1 MSNKGTGHQLKEN
14 GNSGIS
20 RENRDR
26 IKNSRTEGRRNTSEV
41 KNHLKGV
48 TKSKTSN
55 GKMTNAVPKVN
66 HKCRT
71 TNANSNPLL
80 LFPSGER
87 LKELDMAYE
96 GAMDLLR
103 ILDEDGVNRRKGRSK
118 RKTDMQNEVDMA
130 YEGAMQLIANESN
143 SHIASHVGNAGPSNG
158 GAEVGRSW
166 QQQRQHRLDKLSL
179 VDEMAPEYQPFQSCR
194 SVDEFQYL
202 YRIDEGSFGTIHGAK
217 DRRTGELVALKQL
230 KKINETEGFSIAAR
244 RELGI
249 LLKMRHPNIVA
260 GRGIASSSGNEHV
273 FIVMELVDYD
283 LKTFMETMKENK
295 QMFSVE
301 HVKCLMTQLLSA
313 VQHLHNHHMIHRDLK
328 THNILLSN
336 EGVLKVA
343 DFGMAR
349 EYEFSPRQYTPDVVT
364 RWYRAPELLLLSK
377 EYSATVD
384 MWSVGCIFDELIT
397 LRPLF
402 PGRCELDQIIK
413 IFVDLGTPSDTIWPG
428 YSALPMVRNIVF
440 NDYPPGG
447 LRKKISRNLLSEDGL
462 YLLQDLLIYDPAK
475 RTTAA
480 AALEH
485 PYFKEQPEAMEPAMF
500 LKSPAR

>member
-1 MSNKGTGHQLKEN
+1 MGTGHQLKEN
-14 GNSGIS
+14 GNPGRIS
-20 RENRDR
+20 KENRDK
-26 IKNSRTEGRRNTSEV
+26 IKNSRTEGRRYTSEV
-41 KNHLKGV
+41 KNHLEGV
-48 TKSKTSN
+48 TKSKPSN
-55 GKMTNAVPKVN
+55 GKKTNTVPQVN

-71 TNANSNPLL
+71 TNGNSHPLD

-103 ILDEDGVNRRKGRSK
+103 ILDEDGVNR
-118 RKTDMQNEVDMA
+118 T
-130 YEGAMQLIANESN
+130 
-143 SHIASHVGNAGPSNG
+143 
-158 GAEVGRSW
+158 
-166 QQQRQHRLDKLSL
+166 
-179 VDEMAPEYQPFQSCR
+179 FQSCR

-217 DRRTGELVALKQL
+217 DRRTGEMVALKQL
-230 KKINETEGFSIAAR
+230 KKINEMEGFSIAAR

-283 LKTFMETMKENK
+283 LKTFMQTMKENK

-313 VQHLHNHHMIHRDLK
+313 VQHLHNHHVIHRDLK

-343 DFGMAR
+343 DSGMAR

-377 EYSATVD
+377 EYSAPVD
-384 MWSVGCIFDELIT
+384 MWSVGCIFAELIT

-428 YSALPMVRNIVF
+428 YSALPMVRDIVF

-462 YLLQDLLIYDPAK
+462 SLLQDLLIYDPAR

-485 PYFKEQPEAMEPAMF
+485 PYFKEQPVAMEPAMF